1 MNRWVNLIRS
11 EGIKQCKGI
20 VLDLSAWPGQ
30 TETVPDGY
38 TWEDMG

>member
-1 MNRWVNLIRS
+1 MNRWLSLIRS

-30 TETVPDGY
+30 TQTVPGGY
-38 TWEDMG
+38 PWGDMG